1 MTADTRFEG
10 DDRQPLEGVRLDAID
25 LGLNLCNFLRG
36 SWRKRYAKVLRPHC
50 SAAEHGGRHPSP
62 DRAVWFKA
70 ARLRFSHSP
79 DTPTANTAT
88 RLHAWEPRATPAV
101 RGSVPHLIRLNRYE
115 RQAWSRLEKAIHQF
129 MIIKL
134 KSSLTRAATQTNDQR
149 RSF

>member
-25 LGLNLCNFLRG
+25 LGLNLSNLPSG
-36 SWRKRYAKVLRPHC
+36 KLAKRYAKVLRPHC

-79 DTPTANTAT
+79 DTPTA
-88 RLHAWEPRATPAV
+88 
-101 RGSVPHLIRLNRYE
+101 
-115 RQAWSRLEKAIHQF
+115 
-129 MIIKL
+129 
-134 KSSLTRAATQTNDQR
+134 SSNV
-149 RSF
+149 SF

>member
-1 MTADTRFEG
+1 MWTLPYAEDTGLTVLSYGALCRGLFSGRMTADTRFEG

-36 SWRKRYAKVLRPHC
+36 SWRKRCAKVLRPHC

-101 RGSVPHLIRLNRYE
+101 RGSVPHLIRLNR
-115 RQAWSRLEKAIHQF
+115 
-129 MIIKL
+129 
-134 KSSLTRAATQTNDQR
+134 
-149 RSF
+149 